1 MLVAACGQN
10 TTEPVSSL
18 ADTTVPDP
26 IQEIT
31 GTDTTQVPTVPVST
45 PETTVT
51 SATDSTSETDTS
63 TKSVDSAE
71 CPVGQHSH
79 DEEACNPD
87 ETLGDTP
94 TEAADTLGR
103 S

>member
-1 MLVAACGQN
+1 MSLMVRPTKIERASNGVR
-10 TTEPVSSL
+10 PVLELGRHSRQPHAGIL
-18 ADTTVPDP
+18 YLCRL
-26 IQEIT
+26 
-31 GTDTTQVPTVPVST
+31 

-71 CPVGQHSH
+71 CPEGQHSH

-87 ETLGDTP
+87 ETLSDTP